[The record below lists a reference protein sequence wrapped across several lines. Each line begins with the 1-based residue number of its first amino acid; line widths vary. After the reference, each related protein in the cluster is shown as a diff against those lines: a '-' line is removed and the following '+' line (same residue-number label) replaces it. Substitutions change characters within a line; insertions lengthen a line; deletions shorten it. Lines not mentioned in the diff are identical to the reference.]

1 VSRDPEIIQSTPGD
15 QSREPAI
22 DPARIDHTCLRPDA
36 TPHDIARL
44 CAEARTFRFKTV
56 CVQPTFVAFAS
67 RALAGSGVGVSAVVA
82 FPHGAST
89 TATKV
94 FEART
99 AVADGA
105 TELDVV
111 ANLGWIRGGDA
122 GAIEA
127 ETRALVDGVAL
138 GVGAREAVPI
148 KLILESTLFSPDDLA
163 RAARAGLAGGAAFLK
178 TSTGFAGGGGGGGGG
193 VGRGP
198 AAHAALLA
206 QVALLR
212 AIAGPRA
219 GVKASGGIRTRSE
232 ARALLTAGADRLG
245 CSASVELVDAPG
257 P

>member
-1 VSRDPEIIQSTPGD
+1 VSVDPEIIEPAPGE
-15 QSREPAI
+15 QAREPGI
-22 DPARIDHTCLRPDA
+22 EPARIDHTCLRPDA
-36 TPHDIARL
+36 TRQDIARL
-44 CAEARTFRFKTV
+44 CAEARTFGFKTV

-67 RALAGSGVGVSAVVA
+67 REVAGSGVGVSAVVA

-94 FEART
+94 FEARA

-127 ETRALVDGVAL
+127 ETRALVDGVGL
-138 GVGAREAVPI
+138 GVGGVVPI
-148 KLILESTLFSPDDLA
+148 KLILESTLFSPDELA

-178 TSTGFAGGGGGGGGG
+178 TSTGFAGGGVSGGQPGL
-193 VGRGP
+193 
-198 AAHAALLA
+198 LLA
-206 QVALLR
+206 HVALLR
-212 AIAGPRA
+212 TIAGARA
-219 GVKASGGIRTRSE
+219 GVKASGGIRTR
-232 ARALLTAGADRLG
+232 AQAHALLAAGADRLG
-245 CSASVELVDAPG
+245 CSASVELVDANG

>member
-1 VSRDPEIIQSTPGD
+1 VSRDPEIIQAAPGD
-15 QSREPAI
+15 QAQGPGIE
-22 DPARIDHTCLRPDA
+22 PARIDHTCLRPDA

-44 CAEARTFRFKTV
+44 CAEARTFGFKTV
-56 CVQPTFVAFAS
+56 CVQPTFVAFAA

-89 TATKV
+89 TATKT
-94 FEART
+94 FEGRA

-122 GAIEA
+122 AAIEA
-127 ETRALVDGVAL
+127 ETRALVDGVGL
-138 GVGAREAVPI
+138 GVPI
-148 KLILESTLFSPDDLA
+148 KLILESTLFSADELA

-178 TSTGFAGGGGGGGGG
+178 TSTGFAASEGGG
-193 VGRGP
+193 GP

-212 AIAGPRA
+212 AMAGTRA
-219 GVKASGGIRTRSE
+219 GVKASGGIRTRAQ
-232 ARALLTAGADRLG
+232 ARALLAAGADRLG
-245 CSASVELVDAPG
+245 CSASVELVAATG